1 MYSLRIKPTLPAI
14 VGLYLAFGCAF
25 FAAAEPVAIANPSV
39 DLDAVS
45 LNTARLVFSRQLA
58 QWPNGTEVR
67 VFVLP
72 DNHDVHRTFAKET
85 LSLYPRQ
92 LRRVWDRQVYTGTGQ
107 APETVASE
115 EEMLYRIATTPGAIG
130 YLSSEMIDESVH
142 KLSVR

>member
-1 MYSLRIKPTLPAI
+1 MFTPSINARLPAI
-14 VGLYLAFGCAF
+14 LGLFLTIGCSSCVV
-25 FAAAEPVAIANPSV
+25 AEPVAIANSSV
-39 DLDAVS
+39 GLDAVS
-45 LNTARLVFSRQLA
+45 LNTARLVFSHQLA

-72 DNHDVHRTFAKET
+72 DNHNVHRTFAKHT

-107 APETVASE
+107 APETVANE
-115 EEMLYRIATTPGAIG
+115 QEMLYRIATTPGAVG
-130 YLSSEMIDESVH
+130 YLSSEMIDETVH